1 VKLSIPVVLAGL
13 MGVVVPTLMVS
24 GCGASKSSGRA
35 KIGRLAAYDVNPV
48 PREQVRTGGT
58 LRWPLPEF
66 PAQWNANQANGAKG
80 VVLDV
85 IRGVLP
91 VLMPTDEKGIPH
103 PDPDYVLGAKV
114 TRNLPQQ
121 VVTYTLNPKATWSNG
136 KPITYRDF
144 AAQASALSGRDK
156 RFQIIS
162 STGYDQISRIERG
175 GDDHQVVVTFARP
188 FADWTGLFSPLYPAW
203 TGHDPIVFNRGW
215 LNRIPVT
222 AGPFTLGGID
232 RTGKTVTLVRNPDW
246 WGRPA
251 KLDSIVFR
259 AMDSGAI
266 PGAFA
271 NGEVDVLDI
280 GGDASAYLRA
290 KRVDGAVV
298 RRAGGPDWRQF
309 TLNAARPP
317 LSDLRVRQAL
327 ALGIDRKAIAE
338 SDLKGLNWPVQT
350 LGNHFFVNTQEGYR
364 DNAGGLRGYDPARAG
379 RLLDAAGWVRSG
391 DHRAKDGRPLVL
403 RMIVPAGVPGSRQEA
418 ELTQAMLKEIGVG
431 VDIRSV
437 PTDDLFDKYVSPGNF
452 DLVPF
457 SWLGTPFPVS
467 SNRSVFAQ
475 PRGDRI
481 QQNYAR
487 IGTSKIDDSMDQ
499 AIRELDPV
507 KARRLTNE
515 VDRMVWQ
522 QVSVLPLYQ
531 RPQLIGTRANL
542 ANFGACGFYD
552 LAYEDIGF
560 ASRS

>member
-1 VKLSIPVVLAGL
+1 VKPSIPLAAVLVL
-13 MGVVVPTLMVS
+13 VS
-24 GCGASKSSGRA
+24 ACGAPESSGQA
-35 KIGRLAAYDVNPV
+35 KITKLAAYDVNPV
-48 PREQVRTGGT
+48 PREQLRTGGT

-91 VLMPTDEKGIPH
+91 VLMPTDEKGVPH
-103 PDPDYVLGAKV
+103 PDPDYVLSARM
-114 TRNLPQQ
+114 TRNAPRQ
-121 VVTYTLNPKATWSNG
+121 VVTYTLNPRAVWSDG
-136 KPITYRDF
+136 TPITYRDF

-156 RFQIIS
+156 RFQIVS
-162 STGYDQISRIERG
+162 STGYDQIGRIARG
-175 GDDHQVVVTFARP
+175 RDDRQVVVTFARP
-188 FADWTGLFSPLYPAW
+188 FADWTGLFSPLYPAR
-203 TGHDPIVFNRGW
+203 TGTDPEVFNRGW
-215 LNRIPVT
+215 LNRIPMT
-222 AGPFTLGGID
+222 AGPFRLGGLD
-232 RTGKTVTLVRNPDW
+232 RTAKTVTIVRNTRW

-251 KLDSIVFR
+251 KLNSIVFR
-259 AMDSGAI
+259 AMDSSAI

-280 GGDASAYLRA
+280 GGDASAYA
-290 KRVDGAVV
+290 RVKEVKGAVV
-298 RRAGGPDWRQF
+298 RRAGGPDWRQL

-364 DNAGGLRGYDPARAG
+364 DNAGDLRGYDPARAG

-391 DHRAKDGRPLVL
+391 NHRIKDGRALTLQMV
-403 RMIVPAGVPGSRQEA
+403 VPSGVTGSRQEA
-418 ELTQAMLKEIGVG
+418 ELIQAMLAEIGVG

-452 DLVPF
+452 DVVPF
-457 SWLGTPFPVS
+457 AWLGTPFPVS

-487 IGTSKIDDSMDQ
+487 VGTSQIDASMDQ
-499 AIRELDPV
+499 AIRELDPE
-507 KARRLTNE
+507 KARRLTND
-515 VDRMVWQ
+515 VDRLVWR

-542 ANFGACGFYD
+542 ANFGASGFYD

-560 ASRS
+560 TARR

>member
-1 VKLSIPVVLAGL
+1 VKSSIPLVAVLL
-13 MGVVVPTLMVS
+13 LVS
-24 GCGASKSSGRA
+24 ACGPPESPGHA
-35 KIGRLAAYDVNPV
+35 KVAKLAAYDVNPV
-48 PREQVRTGGT
+48 PREQVRSGGT

-66 PAQWNANQANGAKG
+66 PAQWNSNHANGAKG
-80 VVLDV
+80 VVLNV
-85 IRGVLP
+85 IRGLLP
-91 VLMPTDEKGIPH
+91 VLMPTDEKGVPH
-103 PDPDYVLGAKV
+103 PNPDYVLAAKV
-114 TRNLPQQ
+114 TRNTPQQ
-121 VVTYTLNPKATWSNG
+121 VVTYTLNPRAVWSDG
-136 KPITYRDF
+136 TPITYRDF
-144 AAQASALSGRDK
+144 AAQASALSGRDR
-156 RFQIIS
+156 RFQIAS
-162 STGYDQISRIERG
+162 STGYDQIARVARG
-175 GDDHQVVVTFARP
+175 RGDHQVVVTFARP
-188 FADWTGLFSPLYPAW
+188 FADWSGLFSPLYPARSG
-203 TGHDPIVFNRGW
+203 TDPEAFNRGW

-222 AGPFTLGGID
+222 AGPFRLGGLD
-232 RTGKTVTLVRNPDW
+232 RTAKSVTIVRNAHW

-259 AMDSGAI
+259 AMDSSAI

-280 GGDASAYLRA
+280 GGDASAYARV
-290 KRVDGAVV
+290 KRVRGAVV
-298 RRAGGPDWRQF
+298 RRAGGPDWRQL

-327 ALGIDRKAIAE
+327 ALGIDRRAVAE

-364 DNAGGLRGYDPARAG
+364 DNAGQLRGYDPARAG
-379 RLLDAAGWVRSG
+379 RLLDEAGWVRSG
-391 DHRAKDGRPLVL
+391 ERRAKDGRHLIL
-403 RMIVPAGVPGSRQEA
+403 RMVVPSGVSGSRQEA
-418 ELTQAMLKEIGVG
+418 ELIQAMLAQIAVG

-437 PTDDLFDKYVSPGNF
+437 PTDDLFDKYVTPGNF

-457 SWLGTPFPVS
+457 AWLGTPFPVS

-487 IGTSKIDDSMDQ
+487 IGTTQIDASMDE
-499 AIRELDPV
+499 AMRELDPR

-515 VDRMVWQ
+515 VDRLVWQ

-542 ANFGACGFYD
+542 ANFGAGGFYD

-560 ASRS
+560 TARS